1 MCVNVFC
8 NRVVSFASNSY
19 QTIDALSTSFSPL
32 FITDKT
38 IKLWRITERCRRV
51 ANSTCTSSDYFLHNN
66 TTRSTNTTDN
76 DDNLMLNDKN
86 NSSVSL
92 NKIYQK
98 TDLRVPYYED
108 IDPVMDAHPKRIFAN
123 AHTYLINSLSVN
135 SDQETFLSA
144 DDLRINL
151 WNLEITN
158 QSFSILFFIS
168 YCLFNVR

>member
-1 MCVNVFC
+1 
-8 NRVVSFASNSY
+8 
-19 QTIDALSTSFSPL
+19 
-32 FITDKT
+32 
-38 IKLWRITERCRRV
+38 
-51 ANSTCTSSDYFLHNN
+51 
-66 TTRSTNTTDN
+66 STNTTDN

-144 DDLRINL
+144 DI
-151 WNLEITN
+151 
-158 QSFSILFFIS
+158 
-168 YCLFNVR
+168 